1 MARMP
6 RQHALGKEQGSMMV
20 SNDTESPGKD
30 SAGEQ
35 DSANEVYGSPLEAV
49 LFFLLPG
56 FLQGIA
62 FWYLTTRIDEAEA
75 TSLIIAMMMAVMV
88 VPVAH
93 FLTTTRGT
101 RVIAAAYA
109 LGLGVVIAGL
119 YLLAE
124 ASFGAS
130 AAVEGPLVAISAI
143 CGFLIAYISAPFFR
157 TVIERREAPTHYP
170 SLFEFAWNLPVI
182 GVGTLFFGIAL
193 WIVLALWAALFSL
206 IGIDFFADL
215 FGEPWAA
222 FPISGAAGAIAIA
235 IVRERET
242 IVLALRSVLFALL
255 KMLAPILAV
264 ATVLFAVAALVQGL
278 DLLWDN
284 WSATTTM
291 VCAVALAVALSNAVV
306 GEAGQPA
313 NPLLRWTVRV
323 QAIVL
328 PVLAGFAVYGLWIRI
343 ADYGLT
349 VERIYAAIIVCFAAA
364 YAIAYFVSA
373 LLPSG
378 WVLVRRANLGLA
390 GLVFLVAILVQTP
403 LFNAWS
409 WTVNDQIAR
418 LERGAVSAEQFDYAY
433 FHFVLGKAGERGLDR
448 LAADTSLPQHDLILE
463 KIEAV
468 RAAETQWQFRDEDQV
483 TTRTVEAAL
492 ADGRIEVSP
501 AGIELPDSLVAALSA
516 AQWSVSGCIEGNAIQ
531 CLLLRTDAFA
541 VEEGRYVLLR
551 QYTSTDVTVHIIRDD
566 WNGGWEIVD
575 AEQVR
580 LSSRSAADAFFDA
593 ARAGDIQP
601 ASMTIQTIGIGG
613 EVIIPEGLDP
623 IDLEIFAVTRSGEEE
638 PAAPDTP

>member
-1 MARMP
+1 MENDKPVTSARSSA
-6 RQHALGKEQGSMMV
+6 RAE
-20 SNDTESPGKD
+20 D
-30 SAGEQ
+30 SA
-35 DSANEVYGSPLEAV
+35 SAVYASPLEAI

-56 FLQGIA
+56 FLQGVA
-62 FWYLTTRIDEAEA
+62 FWYLTDRIDEAEP
-75 TSLIIAMMMAVMV
+75 TSLIVAMMMAVMV

-130 AAVEGPLVAISAI
+130 AAVEGPLVAISAV

-182 GVGTLFFGIAL
+182 GIGTFFFGIAL
-193 WIVLALWAALFSL
+193 WIVLGLWSALFSL
-206 IGIDFFADL
+206 IGIEFFAEI

-235 IVRERET
+235 IVREREA

-255 KMLAPILAV
+255 KVLAPILAV
-264 ATVLFAVAALVQGL
+264 ATVLFAFAALVQGL

-306 GEAGQPA
+306 GEAGQPD
-313 NPLLRWTVRV
+313 NPVLRWTVRV
-323 QAIVL
+323 QAVVL

-343 ADYGLT
+343 GEYGLT
-349 VERIYAAIIVCFAAA
+349 VERIYAAIIVGFAGA

-378 WVLVRRANLGLA
+378 WELIRRANLGLA

-418 LERGAVSAEQFDYAY
+418 LERGAVSADEFDYAY

-448 LAADTSLPQHDLILE
+448 LAADTSLPDHDLILE

-468 RAAETQWQFRDEDQV
+468 RAAENQWDFRNEIYMSRDTIAAAIEDGSIELLPSG
-483 TTRTVEAAL
+483 TALPPGL
-492 ADGRIEVSP
+492 ADYFRNTG
-501 AGIELPDSLVAALSA
+501 
-516 AQWSVSGCIEGNAIQ
+516 WSVRSCVDGNADA
-531 CLLLRTDAFA
+531 CLLLRTEVFNADDQFVLFRQFGETSVSVALLADGAEGWQIHEGTEMQFDSRAAALAFLQA
-541 VEEGRYVLLR
+541 VRNGELAPATVTLRTLSVGGRDVLINHL
-551 QYTSTDVTVHIIRDD
+551 
-566 WNGGWEIVD
+566 GE
-575 AEQVR
+575 AERR
-580 LSSRSAADAFFDA
+580 LLEV
-593 ARAGDIQP
+593 QP
-601 ASMTIQTIGIGG
+601 
-613 EVIIPEGLDP
+613 DP
-623 IDLEIFAVTRSGEEE
+623 AI
-638 PAAPDTP
+638 AP

>member
-1 MARMP
+1 MSEEKKSV
-6 RQHALGKEQGSMMV
+6 H
-20 SNDTESPGKD
+20 D
-30 SAGEQ
+30 
-35 DSANEVYGSPLEAV
+35 NEVYASPLEAV

-62 FWYLTTRIDEAEA
+62 FWYLTDRIDEAGSE
-75 TSLIIAMMMAVMV
+75 SLIVALMMAVMV

-109 LGLGVVIAGL
+109 LGLGVLIAGL

-130 AAVEGPLVAISAI
+130 ADVEGPLLAISAV

-157 TVIERREAPTHYP
+157 TVMERREVPTHYP

-193 WIVLALWAALFSL
+193 WIVLGLWAALFSL
-206 IGIDFFADL
+206 IGIDFFSNI
-215 FGEPWAA
+215 FGKPWAA

-255 KMLAPILAV
+255 KVLAPILAI

-313 NPLLRWTVRV
+313 NPLLRWTVRL

-328 PVLAGFAVYGLWIRI
+328 PVLAGFAIYGLWIRI
-343 ADYGLT
+343 GDYGLT

-364 YAIAYFVSA
+364 YAVAYFISA

-378 WVLVRRANLGLA
+378 WDFIRRANLGLA
-390 GLVFLVAILVQTP
+390 GLVFIVAILVQTP

-409 WTVNDQIAR
+409 WSVNDQIAR
-418 LERGAVSAEQFDYAY
+418 LERGDVSAEEFDYAY
-433 FHFVLGKAGERGLDR
+433 FQFVLGKAGERGLDR
-448 LAADTSLPQHDLILE
+448 LAADDSLPDHDLILE

-468 RAAETQWQFRDEDQV
+468 RAAENQWEFRNNEYI
-483 TTRTVEAAL
+483 TGRTIEAAL
-492 ADGRIEVSP
+492 TEQRLEVSP
-501 AGIELPDSLVAALSA
+501 EGLEVPDTLVEALSTA
-516 AQWSVSGCIEGNAIQ
+516 RWTVSSCIEGDAIQ
-531 CLLLRTDAFA
+531 CLLLRTDAFTA
-541 VEEGRYVLLR
+541 ESGRYILLR
-551 QYTSTDVTVHIIRDD
+551 HYSSTNVSVHIIYDD
-566 WNGGWEIVD
+566 WEGGWDIID
-575 AEQVR
+575 TEQMR
-580 LSSRSAADAFFDA
+580 FSSRSAANAFFDA
-593 ARAGDIQP
+593 ARAGDVQP
-601 ASMTIQTIGIGG
+601 ATMTIETIEIGG
-613 EVIIPEGLDP
+613 EIIIPEGLD
-623 IDLEIFAVTRSGEEE
+623 DTDREIFSIVQSGEAE
-638 PAAPDTP
+638 PFAPDQP

>member
-1 MARMP
+1 MSDEKNTE
-6 RQHALGKEQGSMMV
+6 QH
-20 SNDTESPGKD
+20 
-30 SAGEQ
+30 
-35 DSANEVYGSPLEAV
+35 NEVYGSPLEAV

-62 FWYLTTRIDEAEA
+62 FWYLTDRIDEAEP
-75 TSLIIAMMMAVMV
+75 TSLIVALMMAVMV

-101 RVIAAAYA
+101 RVIAAGYA
-109 LGLGVVIAGL
+109 LGLGVLIAGL

-130 AAVEGPLVAISAI
+130 ADVEGPLLAISAV

-157 TVIERREAPTHYP
+157 TVMERREAPTHYP

-193 WIVLALWAALFSL
+193 WIVLGLWAALFSL

-215 FGEPWAA
+215 FGKPWAA

-255 KMLAPILAV
+255 RVLAPILAV
-264 ATVLFAVAALVQGL
+264 ATVLFAFAALVQGL

-306 GEAGQPA
+306 GEAGQPS
-313 NPLLRWTVRV
+313 NPVLRWTVRV
-323 QAIVL
+323 QAVVL

-343 ADYGLT
+343 GEYGLT

-364 YAIAYFVSA
+364 YAVSYFVSA

-378 WVLVRRANLGLA
+378 WALIRRANLGLA

-409 WTVNDQIAR
+409 WSVNDQIAR
-418 LERGAVSAEQFDYAY
+418 LESGEVSAEEFDYGY

-448 LAADTSLPQHDLILE
+448 LAADDSLADHDLILE

-468 RAAETQWQFRDEDQV
+468 RKAENQWDFRYNDYL
-483 TTRTVEAAL
+483 TNLTVEDAL
-492 ADGRIEVSP
+492 TDGRIEVSP
-501 AGIELPDSLVAALSA
+501 AGMVLPDDLIDWLS
-516 AQWSVSGCIEGNAIQ
+516 SSGREIRSCIEDNASPCI
-531 CLLLRTDAFA
+531 LLQTDAFSA
-541 VEEGRYVLLR
+541 QPGRFVHLR
-551 QYTSTDVTVHIIRDD
+551 AYNDTGVSVHIIYRNEKGD
-566 WNGGWEIVD
+566 WTMTD
-575 AEQVR
+575 AEQLR
-580 LSSRSAADAFFDA
+580 FDSRDDANAFFEA
-593 ARAGDIQP
+593 ARAGDVQP
-601 ASMTIQTIGIGG
+601 ATVSMQTISVGG
-613 EVIIPEGLDP
+613 EVIMPEGIHD
-623 IDLEIFAVTRSGEEE
+623 DDEAVFDIGEADDRADEE
-638 PAAPDTP
+638 SPSP